1 MEERKGQLTD
11 SLDEHNRADID
22 AVANQTRLDEV
33 SERRLPILV
42 DNELA
47 IRHELPGL
55 AEQPDCP
62 QHYCRALKRAKI
74 HSN

>member
-1 MEERKGQLTD
+1 MKERKGQLTD
-11 SLDEHNRADID
+11 SLDEHDRAGIY
-22 AVANQTRLDEV
+22 AVADQTRLDEV

-55 AEQPDCP
+55 GEQPSCP
-62 QHYCRALKRAKI
+62 QHYCEALKRARI
-74 HSN
+74 HNN